1 MEKRV
6 FQMPSKVLFGLGA
19 VENAGEEL
27 KGLQAKKAL
36 LVTDEIM
43 VKVGIVDKVTGNLD
57 SHGIG
62 YTIYDRVSSEPTL
75 DYIEEGVNLF
85 KDNQCDSII
94 AVGGGSPI
102 DAAKAIAVMAK
113 NKGSIADY
121 KGLGNLPLPG
131 VPLICVPTTAG
142 TGSEAT
148 QFTIITDPVK
158 DEKMLIG
165 SPHLMPDIAVVDP
178 ELTLTMPRGLTAA
191 TGIDSLT
198 HAIEAYVSVKA
209 QPMSDMYALSAVE
222 LIAGNLRQAWANG
235 SNLEARSKTM
245 LGALYGGIAFS
256 NSSVALVHGMSRP
269 IGANFHVA
277 HGDSNAALLDVV
289 MEFSLIGNPSRYA
302 RLAETMGEPVDG
314 LNTLEKAEAGVAAV
328 KRLVR
333 DVKIPSLKELGVE
346 KDKLKELLPKMAD
359 EAIASGSPGNNPRQ
373 ATRDEIMDLYM
384 VAYKR
389 GG

>member
-1 MEKRV
+1 VEKRV
-6 FQMPSKVLFGLGA
+6 FQMPSRVLFGLGA

-36 LVTDEIM
+36 LVTDKIM
-43 VKVGIVDKVTGNLD
+43 VKVGMVDKVTGNLD
-57 SHGIG
+57 NHGIEH
-62 YTIYDRVSSEPTL
+62 TIYDRVSSEPTL
-75 DYIEEGVNLF
+75 DFIEEGVKLF
-85 KDNQCDSII
+85 KDNQCDSVI

-113 NKGSIADY
+113 NSGSIADY
-121 KGLGNLPLPG
+121 KGLGKLPLPG

-222 LIAGNLRQAWANG
+222 LIAGNLRQAWAN
-235 SNLEARSKTM
+235 SNNLEARAKTM

-302 RLAETMGEPVDG
+302 RLAEVVGETVEG

-333 DVKIPSLKELGVE
+333 DVKVPSLKELGVE

-384 VAYKR
+384 AAYK
-389 GG
+389 GGK